1 MPSRRSSL
9 ASGHSG
15 NHSCSKR
22 PSGRTVGFM
31 GLTLSGESGRSV
43 FIPRHVQS
51 LPRTKSDISG
61 DLGGTPKR
69 ALQGERSELLTSGP
83 PHTYGSSHGLL
94 VVPSDRGALLSDV
107 QSLTARVQ
115 ASPDPSIDRDAVL
128 DLLDGVPALLEPHS
142 ERPSRV
148 GRVDLTPRAATAP
161 AFWTRPSRR
170 FLIWR
175 TRACAVVVALPHE
188 RLCAGLALNACCAVL
203 NPAGLHTVGT
213 FSEKWFSAASR
224 RAVRQKSYNERSV

>member
-61 DLGGTPKR
+61 DLGGTPKGLYR
-69 ALQGERSELLTSGP
+69 ASEA
-83 PHTYGSSHGLL
+83 SSLPL
-94 VVPSDRGALLSDV
+94 
-107 QSLTARVQ
+107 
-115 ASPDPSIDRDAVL
+115 
-128 DLLDGVPALLEPHS
+128 
-142 ERPSRV
+142 
-148 GRVDLTPRAATAP
+148 
-161 AFWTRPSRR
+161 
-170 FLIWR
+170 
-175 TRACAVVVALPHE
+175 ALPTLMVPLMDSSSSPPTVAHFSQTF
-188 RLCAGLALNACCAVL
+188 NPSPHACRQAQTPPSTVTQSSTSSTVYPRSWSRTVSAPRVL
-203 NPAGLHTVGT
+203 GVLISPPGQQPRQRSGRG
-213 FSEKWFSAASR
+213 R
-224 RAVRQKSYNERSV
+224 RAGF

>member
-148 GRVDLTPRAATAP
+148 GRVDLTPPGQQPRQ
-161 AFWTRPSRR
+161 RSGR
-170 FLIWR
+170 
-175 TRACAVVVALPHE
+175 
-188 RLCAGLALNACCAVL
+188 G
-203 NPAGLHTVGT
+203 
-213 FSEKWFSAASR
+213 R
-224 RAVRQKSYNERSV
+224 RAGF